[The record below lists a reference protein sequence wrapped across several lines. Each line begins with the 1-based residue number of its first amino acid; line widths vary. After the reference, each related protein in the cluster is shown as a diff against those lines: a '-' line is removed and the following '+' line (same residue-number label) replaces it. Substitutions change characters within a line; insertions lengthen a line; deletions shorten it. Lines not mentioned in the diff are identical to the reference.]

1 MFLNEL
7 NDEMNIQRGSEMNE
21 SLRYYLENFEIR
33 DMYCEAYGIC
43 ESDYED
49 DDDDDDED
57 EYDDEDEKEC
67 KKKGKKCKKEKDD
80 DDDDD
85 DEDEYDEDE
94 YDDEDE
100 KECKKKGK
108 KCKKGKDDDDD
119 EYDEDDIDNGADPED
134 MGVSKKDAMMEESIS
149 IDTSEQNK
157 TQMMRMMAWMQGC
170 GEIGH
175 SPQYFKVGVDGD
187 GSGRIN
193 FKFDNEEDE
202 NMFKK
207 IKSEMMSD
215 YNKNK
220 KDFEKFDFE

>member
-49 DDDDDDED
+49 DDDED
-57 EYDDEDEKEC
+57 EYDEDDEKEC

-85 DEDEYDEDE
+85 E
-94 YDDEDE
+94 YDDDDE

-108 KCKKGKDDDDD
+108 KCKKGKDDDD

-157 TQMMRMMAWMQGC
+157 AQMMRMMAWMQGC

-207 IKSEMMSD
+207 IKNEMMSD

>member
-57 EYDDEDEKEC
+57 EYDEDDEDEKEC

-85 DEDEYDEDE
+85 E
-94 YDDEDE
+94 
-100 KECKKKGK
+100 
-108 KCKKGKDDDDD
+108 D
-119 EYDEDDIDNGADPED
+119 EYDEDDIDNGTDPED

-157 TQMMRMMAWMQGC
+157 AQMMRMMAWMQGC

>member
-49 DDDDDDED
+49 DDDDDED
-57 EYDDEDEKEC
+57 EYDEDEKEC

-85 DEDEYDEDE
+85 EDEYDED
-94 YDDEDE
+94 DE
-100 KECKKKGK
+100 KDCKKKGK
-108 KCKKGKDDDDD
+108 KCKKEKDDDDD
-119 EYDEDDIDNGADPED
+119 EYDEDDIDNGTDPED
-134 MGVSKKDAMMEESIS
+134 MGVSKKDAMMEESLS

-157 TQMMRMMAWMQGC
+157 TQMMRMMAWIQGC

-193 FKFDNEEDE
+193 FKFDNEKDE

-207 IKSEMMSD
+207 IKEEMMSD

>member
-49 DDDDDDED
+49 DDDDDED
-57 EYDDEDEKEC
+57 EYDDNDEKEC

-80 DDDDD
+80 
-85 DEDEYDEDE
+85 
-94 YDDEDE
+94 
-100 KECKKKGK
+100 
-108 KCKKGKDDDDD
+108 DDDDD

>member
-49 DDDDDDED
+49 DDDDDED
-57 EYDDEDEKEC
+57 EYDEDEKEC

-80 DDDDD
+80 DDDD
-85 DEDEYDEDE
+85 EDEYDE
-94 YDDEDE
+94 DDEDE

-108 KCKKGKDDDDD
+108 KCKKGKDD

-157 TQMMRMMAWMQGC
+157 AQMMRMMAWMQGC

>member
-21 SLRYYLENFEIR
+21 SLRYYLESFEIR

-43 ESDYED
+43 ESD
-49 DDDDDDED
+49 DED
-57 EYDDEDEKEC
+57 EDDEDDEDEKEC

-80 DDDDD
+80 DDEEDDDDDD
-85 DEDEYDEDE
+85 DEEDDDDDEYED
-94 YDDEDE
+94 DE

-108 KCKKGKDDDDD
+108 KCKKEKDDDD
-119 EYDEDDIDNGADPED
+119 YDEDDIDNGEDPED
-134 MGVSKKDAMMEESIS
+134 EGVTKKDAMMEESLS
-149 IDTSEQNK
+149 IDTSELNK

>member
-49 DDDDDDED
+49 DDDDDDD
-57 EYDDEDEKEC
+57 EYDEDDEEC
-67 KKKGKKCKKEKDD
+67 KKKGKKCKKEK
-80 DDDDD
+80 DDD

-157 TQMMRMMAWMQGC
+157 AQMMRMMAWMQGC

>member
-49 DDDDDDED
+49 DDDDED
-57 EYDDEDEKEC
+57 EYDEDDEKEC
-67 KKKGKKCKKEKDD
+67 KKNGKKCKKEKDD
-80 DDDDD
+80 DDD
-85 DEDEYDEDE
+85 EDE
-94 YDDEDE
+94 YDDDDE

-134 MGVSKKDAMMEESIS
+134 MGVSKKDALLE
-149 IDTSEQNK
+149 
-157 TQMMRMMAWMQGC
+157 
-170 GEIGH
+170 
-175 SPQYFKVGVDGD
+175 
-187 GSGRIN
+187 
-193 FKFDNEEDE
+193 
-202 NMFKK
+202 
-207 IKSEMMSD
+207 
-215 YNKNK
+215 KNK
-220 KDFEKFDFE
+220 KKC

>member
-49 DDDDDDED
+49 DDDDEYDEDDE
-57 EYDDEDEKEC
+57 EC

-80 DDDDD
+80 DDDD
-85 DEDEYDEDE
+85 DEDE

-119 EYDEDDIDNGADPED
+119 DDEYDEDDIDNGADPED
-134 MGVSKKDAMMEESIS
+134 MGVSKKDALLE
-149 IDTSEQNK
+149 
-157 TQMMRMMAWMQGC
+157 
-170 GEIGH
+170 
-175 SPQYFKVGVDGD
+175 
-187 GSGRIN
+187 
-193 FKFDNEEDE
+193 
-202 NMFKK
+202 
-207 IKSEMMSD
+207 
-215 YNKNK
+215 KNK
-220 KDFEKFDFE
+220 KKC

>member
-49 DDDDDDED
+49 DDDDDED
-57 EYDDEDEKEC
+57 EYDEDDKKEC

-85 DEDEYDEDE
+85 EDEYDED
-94 YDDEDE
+94 DE

-108 KCKKGKDDDDD
+108 KCKKEKDDDD

-157 TQMMRMMAWMQGC
+157 AQMMRMMAWMQGC

-207 IKSEMMSD
+207 IKNEMMSD

>member
-49 DDDDDDED
+49 DDED

-85 DEDEYDEDE
+85 EDK

-119 EYDEDDIDNGADPED
+119 EYDEDDIDNGVDPEY
-134 MGVSKKDAMMEESIS
+134 MGVSKKDALLE
-149 IDTSEQNK
+149 
-157 TQMMRMMAWMQGC
+157 
-170 GEIGH
+170 
-175 SPQYFKVGVDGD
+175 
-187 GSGRIN
+187 
-193 FKFDNEEDE
+193 
-202 NMFKK
+202 
-207 IKSEMMSD
+207 
-215 YNKNK
+215 KNK
-220 KDFEKFDFE
+220 KKC

>member
-49 DDDDDDED
+49 DDDDEYDEDDE
-57 EYDDEDEKEC
+57 EC
-67 KKKGKKCKKEKDD
+67 KKKGKKCKKEKY

-108 KCKKGKDDDDD
+108 KCKKGKDD

-157 TQMMRMMAWMQGC
+157 AQMMRMMAWMQGC

>member
-49 DDDDDDED
+49 DDDDD
-57 EYDDEDEKEC
+57 
-67 KKKGKKCKKEKDD
+67 
-80 DDDDD
+80 
-85 DEDEYDEDE
+85 EDEYDED
-94 YDDEDE
+94 DE

-157 TQMMRMMAWMQGC
+157 AQMMRMMAWMQGC

>member
-57 EYDDEDEKEC
+57 EYDED
-67 KKKGKKCKKEKDD
+67 
-80 DDDDD
+80 
-85 DEDEYDEDE
+85 
-94 YDDEDE
+94 DE

-157 TQMMRMMAWMQGC
+157 AQMMRMMAWMQGC

>member
-49 DDDDDDED
+49 DDDDD
-57 EYDDEDEKEC
+57 
-67 KKKGKKCKKEKDD
+67 
-80 DDDDD
+80 
-85 DEDEYDEDE
+85 EDEYDED
-94 YDDEDE
+94 DE

-134 MGVSKKDAMMEESIS
+134 LMEEINELHFDIGESPEALLKVYKWIWGQEDVNYPGKKGRFYS
-149 IDTSEQNK
+149 WESLAQLRDTL
-157 TQMMRMMAWMQGC
+157 
-170 GEIGH
+170 
-175 SPQYFKVGVDGD
+175 
-187 GSGRIN
+187 
-193 FKFDNEEDE
+193 
-202 NMFKK
+202 
-207 IKSEMMSD
+207 
-215 YNKNK
+215 
-220 KDFEKFDFE
+220 

>member
-49 DDDDDDED
+49 DDDDDDEYD
-57 EYDDEDEKEC
+57 EDDEKEC

-80 DDDDD
+80 DDDD
-85 DEDEYDEDE
+85 EDEYDED
-94 YDDEDE
+94 DE

-108 KCKKGKDDDDD
+108 KCKKEKDDDD

-157 TQMMRMMAWMQGC
+157 AQMMRMMAWMQGC

-207 IKSEMMSD
+207 IKNEMMSD

>member
-49 DDDDDDED
+49 DDDDEYDEDDE
-57 EYDDEDEKEC
+57 EC

-80 DDDDD
+80 DDDD
-85 DEDEYDEDE
+85 EDEYDEDDE
-94 YDDEDE
+94 DDEDE

-108 KCKKGKDDDDD
+108 KCKKGKDD

-157 TQMMRMMAWMQGC
+157 AQMMRMMAWMQGC

>member
-49 DDDDDDED
+49 DDDDDED
-57 EYDDEDEKEC
+57 EYDEDEKEC

-80 DDDDD
+80 DDD
-85 DEDEYDEDE
+85 EDEYDE
-94 YDDEDE
+94 DDEDE

-108 KCKKGKDDDDD
+108 KCKKEKDDDD

-157 TQMMRMMAWMQGC
+157 AQMMRMMAWMQGC

>member
-49 DDDDDDED
+49 DDDDDED
-57 EYDDEDEKEC
+57 EYDEDDEKEC
-67 KKKGKKCKKEKDD
+67 KKKGKKCKKE
-80 DDDDD
+80 
-85 DEDEYDEDE
+85 
-94 YDDEDE
+94 
-100 KECKKKGK
+100 
-108 KCKKGKDDDDD
+108 KDDDDD

-157 TQMMRMMAWMQGC
+157 AQMMRMMAWMQGC

>member
-49 DDDDDDED
+49 DDDDEYDDD
-57 EYDDEDEKEC
+57 EYDEDDEKEC
-67 KKKGKKCKKEKDD
+67 KKKGKKCKKEK
-80 DDDDD
+80 
-85 DEDEYDEDE
+85 
-94 YDDEDE
+94 
-100 KECKKKGK
+100 
-108 KCKKGKDDDDD
+108 DDDD

-157 TQMMRMMAWMQGC
+157 AQMMRMMAWMQGC

-207 IKSEMMSD
+207 IKNEMMSD

>member
-49 DDDDDDED
+49 DDDDDED
-57 EYDDEDEKEC
+57 EYDEDEKEC

-80 DDDDD
+80 DD
-85 DEDEYDEDE
+85 EDEYDED
-94 YDDEDE
+94 DE

-119 EYDEDDIDNGADPED
+119 EYDEYDIDNGVDTED
-134 MGVSKKDAMMEESIS
+134 MGVSKKDALLE
-149 IDTSEQNK
+149 
-157 TQMMRMMAWMQGC
+157 
-170 GEIGH
+170 
-175 SPQYFKVGVDGD
+175 
-187 GSGRIN
+187 
-193 FKFDNEEDE
+193 
-202 NMFKK
+202 
-207 IKSEMMSD
+207 
-215 YNKNK
+215 KNK
-220 KDFEKFDFE
+220 KKC

>member
-49 DDDDDDED
+49 DDDDEYDEDDE
-57 EYDDEDEKEC
+57 EC
-67 KKKGKKCKKEKDD
+67 KKKGKKCKKEKY

-85 DEDEYDEDE
+85 DEDEYDE
-94 YDDEDE
+94 DDEDE

-108 KCKKGKDDDDD
+108 KCKKGKDD

-157 TQMMRMMAWMQGC
+157 AQMMRMMAWMQGC

>member
-49 DDDDDDED
+49 DDDDDED
-57 EYDDEDEKEC
+57 EYDEDEKEC

-94 YDDEDE
+94 

-119 EYDEDDIDNGADPED
+119 EYDEDDIDNGVDPED
-134 MGVSKKDAMMEESIS
+134 MGVSKKDALLE
-149 IDTSEQNK
+149 
-157 TQMMRMMAWMQGC
+157 
-170 GEIGH
+170 
-175 SPQYFKVGVDGD
+175 
-187 GSGRIN
+187 
-193 FKFDNEEDE
+193 
-202 NMFKK
+202 
-207 IKSEMMSD
+207 
-215 YNKNK
+215 KNK
-220 KDFEKFDFE
+220 KKC

>member
-49 DDDDDDED
+49 DDDDDED
-57 EYDDEDEKEC
+57 EYDEDDEKEC

-80 DDDDD
+80 DD
-85 DEDEYDEDE
+85 EDEYDED
-94 YDDEDE
+94 DE

-119 EYDEDDIDNGADPED
+119 EYDEDDIDNGVDPED

-157 TQMMRMMAWMQGC
+157 AQMMRMMAWMQGC

-207 IKSEMMSD
+207 IKNEMMSD

>member
-49 DDDDDDED
+49 DDDDD
-57 EYDDEDEKEC
+57 
-67 KKKGKKCKKEKDD
+67 
-80 DDDDD
+80 
-85 DEDEYDEDE
+85 EDEYDED
-94 YDDEDE
+94 DE

-149 IDTSEQNK
+149 IVTSEQNK
-157 TQMMRMMAWMQGC
+157 AQMMRMMAWMQGC

>member
-49 DDDDDDED
+49 DDDDDED
-57 EYDDEDEKEC
+57 EYDEDDEKEC

-85 DEDEYDEDE
+85 E
-94 YDDEDE
+94 YDDDDE

-108 KCKKGKDDDDD
+108 KCKKGKDDDD

-157 TQMMRMMAWMQGC
+157 AQMMRMMAWMQGC

-207 IKSEMMSD
+207 IKNEMMSD